1 MTRYYWE
8 DRTTC
13 DIDIGWETWCVKGNN
28 TVHYDL
34 HTDVFR
40 TEDKITVQVLSINLN
55 TSGLT
60 LDDITHYQILDENG
74 ELLPVGNTDYHPY
87 FKIRISGIDNTIS
100 KLPISFGFLFNDN
113 ETIYIVDPSAGAENI
128 FDNQHYIS
136 SLEYIV
142 ATNVTQE
149 NYNDG
154 EYYYKNNEDEY
165 IHIEAGASEPSYNA
179 GIIYYFQ
186 RIIYTAVGSTPY
198 RSVTVNSDNYN
209 NYYILIDVYTLA
221 SNVTAESFENPEHI
235 YYIKN
240 NQDEYEQINA
250 YDENISEYYTYSQDY
265 IHPLNYDENYNYQD
279 NINRDYYDIIT
290 YDENTTYYTIKTYA
304 ENEPIPT
311 VQYLVNYKQNKNDET
326 IFELNKF
333 INILKPS
340 RYDNNVIFNKDG
352 LNEFVKN
359 IKNYP
364 IIQVDEIT
372 DVDIW
377 SDYTQG
383 KPCLKVIYGDTTKEF
398 SGYKKADGSN
408 QANKTTGFQYVPV
421 GSNIKFLEVDGAPKE
436 PLSTVDA
443 DDISTW
449 HTGTFRVKVNS
460 DTFEVPIMG
469 LAGGSGAIELG
480 GDTIIDGDLFPTQDD
495 NYNIGLMDYYEL
507 ATEYTENTIYYVQGN
522 NLLYTVAEPQPT
534 AGNFNEGTYYIKNP
548 RRWKNLYITGDIGA
562 SSDPINAIY
571 VNNIGASSALV
582 NAIYVNNINTPS
594 GSSLSMTGPLNI
606 TSTAGYTGA
615 AEKPTD
621 ANGSYGVNAISCAGG
636 AYFAKNLSAMRVYN
650 AVFNDYAEC
659 RTTIDLT
666 PGHVVIDNDDGS
678 LSCSNARLQPGAQ
691 VISDTYGHLM
701 GSTDTATTPIAVAG
715 RVLVYTYQSRENYH
729 AGMAVCSAPDG
740 TVDIMTREEIRDY
753 PDCII
758 GIVSEIPQYDVWGSD
773 NVKVDGRIWI
783 KVK

>member
-13 DIDIGWETWCVKGNN
+13 DIDIGWETWCVSGNN

-40 TEDKITVQVLSINLN
+40 AEDKITVQVLSTNLD

-100 KLPISFGFLFNDN
+100 KLPITFGFLFNDN
-113 ETIYIVDPSAGAENI
+113 ETIYIVDQSAGAENI

-136 SLEYIV
+136 SSEYIV

-149 NYNDG
+149 NYNNG
-154 EYYYKNNEDEY
+154 EYYYKNNENEY
-165 IHIEAGASEPSYNA
+165 IHIEAGASAPSYNA
-179 GIIYYFQ
+179 GVIYYFQ

-408 QANKTTGFQYVPV
+408 QTNKTTGFQYVPV

-436 PLSTVDA
+436 PLSTEDV

-460 DTFEVPIMG
+460 DTFEVPIYG
-469 LAGGSGAIELG
+469 LSGGTGAIELG
-480 GDTIIDGDLFPTQDD
+480 GDLLPTIDD
-495 NYNIGLMDYYEL
+495 MYNIGSISD
-507 ATEYTENTIYYVQGN
+507 NDPN
-522 NLLYTVAEPQPT
+522 T
-534 AGNFNEGTYYIKNP
+534 AGTQK

-562 SSDPINAIY
+562 SSDPVNAIY
-571 VNNIGASSALV
+571 VNNIGASSVPV
-582 NAIYVNNINTPS
+582 NTIYVNNINTPS
-594 GSSLSMTGPLNI
+594 GTSLSMTGPLSISNTNDGI
-606 TSTAGYTGA
+606 QNTTRN
-615 AEKPTD
+615 
-621 ANGSYGVNAISCAGG
+621 ANGSTTLPSTITPNANASIYTNGG
-636 AYFAKNLSAMRVYN
+636 IYAKNNIYGERVFN

-659 RTTIDLT
+659 RTTIDLA

-701 GSTDTATTPIAVAG
+701 GTTDTATTPIAVAG
-715 RVLVYTYQSRENYH
+715 RVLVYTYQPRENYH

-740 TVDIMTREEIRDY
+740 TVDIMTREEIRNY
-753 PDCII
+753 PDCIV